1 MYQMRLN
8 PVKRDSVSLVSK
20 YISLGILSL
29 RQFHEQSNHAKVMKL
44 KFKEGGGNRFCKI
57 LGA

>member
-1 MYQMRLN
+1 MRLN